1 MEKKGAVLIVDDSP
15 GPRSALQ
22 MILEPFYTVYTAANG
37 AEALQHFQKE
47 KIDLVTLDLEMPG
60 ISGFEV
66 LKEMKKMKEDVPVII
81 ITAHINLPRVREVIS
96 QGAVN
101 VLSKPFVIHEVTSV
115 VGKALSSGGK
125 GAEAAFY

>member
-1 MEKKGAVLIVDDSP
+1 MEKKRTVLIVDDSP

-22 MILEPFYTVYTAANG
+22 MILEPFYTVYTAADG
-37 AEALQHFQKE
+37 TEALQCFQRE

-66 LKEMKKMKEDVPVII
+66 LQEMKNLKEDVPVII
-81 ITAHINLPRVREVIS
+81 ITAHNNLPRIREVIS

-101 VLSKPFVIHEVTSV
+101 FLSKPFVIHEVTSV
-115 VGKALSSGGK
+115 VRKALSLGGK
-125 GAEAAFY
+125 EIAAATP